1 MQIAFPYTKI
11 SEFCQCLKKEIDRF
25 WKLITMKLGNLLE
38 MFSLTTFQIKS
49 GVENVTEHIK
59 QR

>member
-1 MQIAFPYTKI
+1 MQIAFPYQNKLI
-11 SEFCQCLKKEIDRF
+11 LPVFKQEIDRF

-38 MFSLTTFQIKS
+38 LFSLTTFQIKS
-49 GVENVTEHIK
+49 GVENVTELIK

>member
-1 MQIAFPYTKI
+1 MQIAFPYQNKLI
-11 SEFCQCLKKEIDRF
+11 LPVFKKEIDRF

-49 GVENVTEHIK
+49 GVENVTELIK

>member
-1 MQIAFPYTKI
+1 MQIAFPYQNKLI
-11 SEFCQCLKKEIDRF
+11 LPVFKKEIDRF

-38 MFSLTTFQIKS
+38 MFSLTTFHIKS
-49 GVENVTEHIK
+49 GVENVTELIK

>member
-1 MQIAFPYTKI
+1 MQIAFPYQNKLI
-11 SEFCQCLKKEIDRF
+11 LPVFKKEIDRF

-38 MFSLTTFQIKS
+38 MFSLTIFQIKS
-49 GVENVTEHIK
+49 GVENVTELIK